1 MTRVVSMIP
10 NRSHRILAY
19 ALPLAA
25 LPLFAVA
32 CGGDTSKPNAV
43 DTVPNTVSPA
53 STPVESTKPELR
65 QVSADVTPKEVVMP
79 SYNSPMD
86 AYKAAEYKVA
96 SEMYKTKLE
105 STPKDAYGHYML
117 GLSSWKSG
125 DFTGAKMA
133 FDKSI
138 ELDPK
143 FAKAYFN
150 EARVLLDMKRAPE
163 ALELID
169 KGRLLDSTSSDG
181 WRLTARAQSESGDVE
196 SAMNTYRELLKQ
208 NDADAWGLNNLGM
221 LMFNRGEVQ
230 EALGPLARAVQ
241 VKPTAPLFLNNLGMA
256 LEQSGHLAAALKHYE
271 LAMKHDPSYTK
282 AVRNAE
288 RLKPVVKDSTDGGD
302 VNVSELAEQFRL
314 KVRSW

>member
-1 MTRVVSMIP
+1 MTRAASII
-10 NRSHRILAY
+10 SHRSTRLFVY
-19 ALPLAA
+19 TLPFAT

-32 CGGDTSKPNAV
+32 CGGDAPKTNV
-43 DTVPNTVSPA
+43 RDTVPNTVSPA
-53 STPVESTKPELR
+53 SAPVESSTPQLR
-65 QVSADVTPKEVVMP
+65 QVSADVTPKVVMP

-86 AYKAAEYKVA
+86 AYKAAEFKVA
-96 SEMYKTKLE
+96 SEMYKAKLE

-125 DFTGAKMA
+125 DFAGAKVA

-138 ELDPK
+138 ELEPK

-150 EARVLLDMKRAPE
+150 EARVLLDLKRAPE

-196 SAMNTYRELLKQ
+196 SAMKTYRELLKQ

-256 LEQSGHLAAALKHYE
+256 LEQTGHLSAALKQYE
-271 LAMKHDPSYTK
+271 LAVKHDSSYTK

-288 RLKPVVKDSTDGGD
+288 RLKLVVKDSTGGDD
-302 VNVSELAEQFRL
+302 VNVGELAEQFRL

>member
-1 MTRVVSMIP
+1 MTRAVSIIP
-10 NRSHRILAY
+10 NRSTRVLAY
-19 ALPLAA
+19 ALPFAA

-32 CGGDTSKPNAV
+32 CGGDTSKANVP

-53 STPVESTKPELR
+53 STLVQSSTPELR
-65 QVSADVTPKEVVMP
+65 RVSVDVTPNVVMP

-86 AYKAAEYKVA
+86 AYKAAEFKKA
-96 SEMYKTKLE
+96 SEMYKTTLA

-125 DFTGAKMA
+125 DFVGAKVA

-138 ELDPK
+138 QLDPK

-150 EARVLLDMKRAPE
+150 EARVLLDLKRAPE
-163 ALELID
+163 ALELIE
-169 KGRLLDSTSSDG
+169 KGRLLDSISLDG

-196 SAMNTYRELLKQ
+196 GAMNTYRALLKN

-241 VKPTAPLFLNNLGMA
+241 VKPTAPLFLNNFGMA
-256 LEQSGHLAAALKHYE
+256 LEQSGHMSAALVHYE
-271 LAMKHDPSYTK
+271 LAVKHDSSYTK

-288 RLKPVVKDSTDGGD
+288 RLKLMVKDSTMDGD
-302 VNVSELAEQFRL
+302 VNVGELAEQFRL